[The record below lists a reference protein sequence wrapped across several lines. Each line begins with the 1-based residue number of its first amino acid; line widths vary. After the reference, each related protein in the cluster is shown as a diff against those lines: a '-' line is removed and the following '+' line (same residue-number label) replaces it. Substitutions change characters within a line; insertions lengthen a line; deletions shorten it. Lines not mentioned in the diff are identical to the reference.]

1 MCATARWKQF
11 CLQWRLW
18 VHPIMLSCYVIF
30 VVIVVPMLIVNSL
43 KDGFSRKDQLIL
55 VGGLFVLTAIPFS
68 VYHICQHI
76 VHFTKPIL
84 QKHIIRILW
93 MVPIYALNAVS
104 CEVLLYLA
112 GFIYLIIYLF
122 SGWGSYSQ
130 SIRYTWIVF
139 GNAMRLMSSIIS
151 WCICWTTSIW
161 KWI

>member
-18 VHPIMLSCYVIF
+18 VHPIMMSCYAIF
-30 VVIVVPMLIVNSL
+30 VVIVVPVLIVNSL

-104 CEVLLYLA
+104 WKILFIA
-112 GFIYLIIYLF
+112 GLIYWLMYRF
-122 SGWGSYSQ
+122 SGWDSSSQ
-130 SIRYTWIVF
+130 NIRSTWIVSVS
-139 GNAMRLMSSIIS
+139 ATKHMWSIIS
-151 WCICWTTSIW
+151 WCICSTI
-161 KWI
+161 